1 MIKTQIFI
9 QLITAAAGSIG
20 FGLLFHI
27 RKRYLGLVGIGGM
40 IGWLAYV
47 FFTGIWDG
55 VFLPSLAAG
64 FIVDIYAEILAR
76 VCKETST
83 SFFVTSI
90 IPLVPGSTLFYC
102 MSSIVEGNSQMA
114 LMYGRDTF
122 YFALGIAVGM
132 SAAWSI
138 CYFGRT
144 VRKKQDA
151 G

>member
-1 MIKTQIFI
+1 
-9 QLITAAAGSIG
+9 
-20 FGLLFHI
+20 
-27 RKRYLGLVGIGGM
+27 M

-47 FFTGIWDG
+47 FFAGIWEG